1 MSYGGQVQNGIR
13 GPPPQGPGGMQS
25 NGPPPSCRDIQFM
38 LDENCQLIQ
47 SIIDYQQKG
56 MDFLYS
62 IKCV

>member
-13 GPPPQGPGGMQS
+13 GPPPGSVQ
-25 NGPPPSCRDIQFM
+25 NGPSGPQNGPQPTARDIQFM

-56 MDFLYS
+56 NL
-62 IKCV
+62 V